1 MRIVISNPDSLGDVM
16 LREPLFAAVHEAG
29 HELLLVVRDF
39 VAPLAKDIAPYAEL
53 AVCTGNPYQPNFS
66 LNSPLLLEMKKQVER
81 FSADL
86 LVAAS
91 YQYTQLEEQLAVCLP
106 GIDIIGF
113 SGHLFQPQPNVV
125 LPSTIAFSSQVQV
138 SLETP
143 ESTKNE
149 ALCGAILGRRVSLRA
164 PMLKPT
170 AAGRKLAA
178 NHLRKLGLK
187 NTPFWCVCAGDRP
200 PLGLKNWEPGKWIEL
215 CRTLIEQHNIR
226 ILFIG
231 TPEEHESTKAIQE
244 GLGLAARHTA
254 SITGEPMTIGEL
266 AGLLDGAEGYIGKDT
281 GPMHLAAAL
290 GKPVVAVFGGGHWP
304 RFVPLAR
311 TGAVFSVDVKCKGCD
326 WRCPLQRSFCVKDVP
341 VAPVL
346 RAVEDLINGKED
358 PFSIALLPLDELTEA
373 EMFRGMY
380 DKAQSINQLLDTE
393 RANFN
398 QWHGDRL
405 RDIEGLT
412 SRIEDGRRESAADV
426 ASREI
431 LLNKLEGVRRENA
444 AEIASR
450 DALIKKLEDDRVVL
464 GDENGRLHSG
474 LEGVRRESAA
484 EVASRDRGIAETNQR
499 IQRQETEIA
508 IFTGAARDLREE
520 RGDLTR
526 QLAESR
532 FQIDKLESRV
542 TVLDMGSGKLI
553 EERAQL
559 QARLESLEQTETG
572 LRAQLAKTEA
582 GKDDAEHALQS
593 LELELTGKL
602 VKLTRLQTHLDTIE
616 SRHLGRIADLEKSL
630 AQQKR
635 ENQLAFAVIP
645 ELRTELAAA
654 QREVSELGA
663 RLLVVEREI
672 TEITTKIRAAGGALA
687 ASMDWREGL
696 AFIESDRERRLAIIH
711 ELSGHLDRAQRMG
724 LNEFLYRRFA
734 GLAAERK
741 TILGRIRY
749 GFMKALHIR

>member
-53 AVCTGNPYQPNFS
+53 AVCVGNPYLPNFG
-66 LNSPLLLEMKKQVER
+66 LDSPLLLEMKKQVER

-86 LVAAS
+86 LVVAS

-149 ALCGAILGRRVSLRA
+149 LLCGAILGRRVSLRA
-164 PMLKPT
+164 PRLKPT

-326 WRCPLQRSFCVKDVP
+326 WRCPLQRSFCVKDIP

-393 RANFN
+393 RATFK
-398 QWHGDRL
+398 QWHGDRV
-405 RDIEGLT
+405 RDIDGLT
-412 SRIEDGRRESAADV
+412 SMIEDGRRESAA
-426 ASREI
+426 
-431 LLNKLEGVRRENA
+431 
-444 AEIASR
+444 EIASR
-450 DALIKKLEDDRVVL
+450 DRA
-464 GDENGRLHSG
+464 
-474 LEGVRRESAA
+474 
-484 EVASRDRGIAETNQR
+484 IAETNQR

-542 TVLDMGSGKLI
+542 TVLDMGSDKLI
-553 EERAQL
+553 EERGQL

-582 GKDDAEHALQS
+582 GKDGAEHALQS

-602 VKLTRLQTHLDTIE
+602 LKLTRLQTHLDTIE

-654 QREVSELGA
+654 QREVNELGA

-672 TEITTKIRAAGGALA
+672 TEIATKIRAAGGALA

-696 AFIESDRERRLAIIH
+696 AFIEADRARRLAVIE
-711 ELSGHLDRAQRMG
+711 ELSELLRTVEEDRANRGEQIEILHRHIAGMTAEMETLQG
-724 LNEFLYRRFA
+724 RVPYRAMRA
-734 GLAAERK
+734 LR
-741 TILGRIRY
+741 IL
-749 GFMKALHIR
+749 